1 MRFLSYLGR
10 AEAVP
15 CPPNNFFNNNHPSNN
30 NNNNIN
36 NNDAAVSNN
45 SLLNNNNKAS
55 PPPRPP
61 KPSRQALNLFQ
72 WRQQQEQEIERIRTF
87 GHDSLLPPARP
98 PKGEVEEGGACLL
111 LLPPASPSPRRCP
124 SKPPAPDPPDHE
136 SWHPP
141 DHQESWPLSPRE
153 LLKLVTPSLTS
164 HSIETSSL
172 HQPSLPPRSS
182 RGFLPPS
189 SLSSS
194 LSSPPPS
201 SSSSSSSSPPCD
213 LPSHSA
219 PQQGVSTAEWANNST
234 PPPAPAGPVTVL
246 TTVLTKKTE
255 LAGKIRK

>member
-124 SKPPAPDPPDHE
+124 SKPPAPDPPDQD

-141 DHQESWPLSPRE
+141 DHHESWPLSPRE
-153 LLKLVTPSLTS
+153 LLKLVTPSLMT

-189 SLSSS
+189 
-194 LSSPPPS
+194 S

-219 PQQGVSTAEWANNST
+219 PQQGVSTAEWANNPTGPPTGPTGPTGPPTGPTGPT
-234 PPPAPAGPVTVL
+234 PTAGPVTVL
-246 TTVLTKKTE
+246 TAVLTKKTE
-255 LAGKIRK
+255 